1 MRSLVKTYAALDIPW
16 ASKNRAILF
25 LSLEGMV
32 GRISLAVSRS
42 PRRIAVWYS
51 TTMSD
56 KAKLKIF
63 MSLSAT

>member
-1 MRSLVKTYAALDIPW
+1 MRSLVRAYVAVDLPW

-51 TTMSD
+51 TTVSD
-56 KAKLKIF
+56 KAKLKMF